1 VDEQQTERRWRG
13 WVNRIQAFLL
23 NHGLAAPK
31 GLGPADEFD
40 AILPIVRTFCL
51 ITGVY
56 YAIVVFNRFQTETGT
71 DLAILLALA
80 IINSAASFFFY
91 FRYLRNTKSL
101 LRLDIAS
108 STVNA
113 LLLINPITYQFLHYD
128 PQRLIY
134 FAFLALI
141 FGATSVRLR
150 VMLPSFMA
158 TLAALIGFAVAKGT
172 IAGKDSAVLAI
183 LIVPVVMM
191 ISLVVRNTLFQA
203 IRARITAERLHAEAS
218 AMANCDALTGLPNRR
233 SFFRQIEACR
243 ETSFDL
249 ALIDL
254 DGFKPVN
261 DIYGHSVGDELLIAV
276 ARRLSGHYGAE
287 GFAARIGGDEFA
299 IILHGARS
307 EQQLQAFGT
316 ALCDVLRETYLL
328 GSVAANIS
336 ASVGFVR
343 AAGTG
348 LTASQ
353 LLERADYALYFAKQN
368 LRGAPVV
375 FTQAHEAEMHDF
387 SVVDQTL
394 RAADLDG
401 ELSIVFQPQVDA
413 VERRTTGFEAL
424 ARWTSPHL
432 GDVRPDVFIKA
443 AERSGLIT
451 RVTLV
456 LLEKALAQVSAWP
469 PHLRVSFNLSARDL
483 RSSLS
488 INNIREAVKRSGVD
502 PCRIEFEITETAMLT
517 DFEQACEALLQL
529 KGMGCRVAIDD
540 FGSGYSSFSY
550 IHRLPVDKI
559 KIDRSFVTQLVKHDA
574 ALKIIK
580 TIIDLCRNLHLDC
593 VVEGVETERELSQ
606 QLQVKARHIQGFL
619 FSRPMPA
626 GQIDAYLVKEKTRPA
641 RLAEGLQTETAR
653 TQVRAAG

>member
-1 VDEQQTERRWRG
+1 MAEQKTKRPWRS
-13 WVNRIQAFLL
+13 WANRVLSFFR

-31 GLGPADEFD
+31 GLAPADEFD
-40 AILPIVRTFCL
+40 AIVPIVRTFCL

-56 YAIVVFNRFQTETGT
+56 YGVIIYNRFQTETGVN
-71 DLAILLALA
+71 LAILLTLA
-80 IINSAASFFFY
+80 ILNSAASFFFY

-108 STVNA
+108 ATVNA
-113 LLLINPITYQFLHYD
+113 LLLINPIVYQFMHYD
-128 PQRLIY
+128 SQRLVY
-134 FAFLALI
+134 FAFLGLI

-150 VMLPSFMA
+150 VMLPSFVV
-158 TLAALIGFAVAKGT
+158 TLGALIGFAVANGT
-172 IAGKDSAVLAI
+172 MVRKDSAVLAI

-191 ISLVVRNTLFQA
+191 ISVSVRNTLFQA
-203 IRARITAERLHAEAS
+203 IRARVVAEKLHAEAS
-218 AMANCDALTGLPNRR
+218 AMANCDALTSLPNRR
-233 SFFRQIEACR
+233 SFFRQVEAGKGAP
-243 ETSFDL
+243 FDL

-261 DIYGHSVGDELLIAV
+261 DIYGHSVGDELLIQV
-276 ARRLSGHYGAE
+276 AQRLNAHCSGQ

-299 IILHGARS
+299 VILPGSRS
-307 EQQLQAFGT
+307 EHDLQAFGA
-316 ALCDVLRETYLL
+316 ALCDALRETYLL
-328 GSVAANIS
+328 GGVAANIS

-343 AAGTG
+343 AADSAMT
-348 LTASQ
+348 TSQ

-375 FTQAHEAEMHDF
+375 FTKAHETEMHDF

-394 RAADLDG
+394 RAADLDH

-413 VERRTTGFEAL
+413 VVRQTTGFEAL
-424 ARWTSPHL
+424 ARWKSPQL

-451 RVTLV
+451 RVTLI
-456 LLEKALAQVSAWP
+456 LLEKALAKVSAWP
-469 PHLRVSFNLSARDL
+469 SHLRVSFNLSARDL

-502 PCRIEFEITETAMLT
+502 PRRIEFEITETAMLT

-529 KGMGCRVAIDD
+529 KSMGCRVAIDD

-580 TIIDLCRNLHLDC
+580 TIIDLCGNLHLDC
-593 VVEGVETERELSQ
+593 VVEGVETERELNQ
-606 QLQVKARHIQGFL
+606 LLQVKARHIQGFL
-619 FSRPMPA
+619 FARPMPA
-626 GQIDAYLVKEKTRPA
+626 DQIHGYLQKETTRPTG
-641 RLAEGLQTETAR
+641 RIEGLQKDTAQTE
-653 TQVRAAG
+653 VRAAG

>member
-1 VDEQQTERRWRG
+1 MERPWRG
-13 WVNRIQAFLL
+13 WARRIQGFLL
-23 NHGLAAPK
+23 SHGLVAPK
-31 GLGPADEFD
+31 GLTSADEFD

-56 YAIVVFNRFQTETGT
+56 YAVVIFNRFQTETGI
-71 DLAILLALA
+71 DLAILLTLSVM
-80 IINSAASFFFY
+80 NSAASFFFY

-108 STVNA
+108 ATVNA
-113 LLLINPITYQFLHYD
+113 LLLLNPVTYQLLHYD
-128 PQRLIY
+128 PNRLIY

-150 VMLPSFMA
+150 IMLPSFMA
-158 TLAALIGFAVAKGT
+158 TLAALIGFAVTKGT
-172 IAGKDSAVLAI
+172 IVGKDSAVLAI

-203 IRARITAERLHAEAS
+203 IRARIVAERLHAEAS
-218 AMANCDALTGLPNRR
+218 AMANCDALTSLPNRR
-233 SFFRQIEACR
+233 SFFRRIEGCR
-243 ETSFDL
+243 GAPFDL

-261 DIYGHSVGDELLIAV
+261 DIYGHSVGDELLIQV
-276 ARRLSGHYGAE
+276 AQRLSEHCGVD
-287 GFAARIGGDEFA
+287 GFAARMGGDEFA
-299 IILHGARS
+299 VILPGSRS
-307 EQQLQAFGT
+307 EQALQAFGA
-316 ALCDVLRETYLL
+316 ALCDRLRETYLL
-328 GSVAANIS
+328 GGVAANIS

-343 AAGTG
+343 AVDGG

-375 FTQAHEAEMHDF
+375 FTEAHEAEMHDF
-387 SVVDQTL
+387 SVVDQSL
-394 RAADLDG
+394 RAADLDR

-424 ARWTSPHL
+424 ARWKSPQL

-451 RVTLV
+451 RVTLI
-456 LLEKALAQVSAWP
+456 LLEKALAEVSAWP
-469 PHLRVSFNLSARDL
+469 SHLRVSFNLSARDL

-502 PCRIEFEITETAMLT
+502 PRRIEFEITETAMLT

-606 QLQVKARHIQGFL
+606 LLQVKARYIQGFL
-619 FSRPMPA
+619 FSRPMPS
-626 GQIDAYLVKEKTRPA
+626 GQIDAYLQNEEVRTE
-641 RLAEGLQTETAR
+641 LQTPDLQKETAR
-653 TQVRAAG
+653 TAFQAVG

>member
-1 VDEQQTERRWRG
+1 MAEQKTERSWRSRSNG
-13 WVNRIQAFLL
+13 IIRFFR
-23 NHGLAAPK
+23 NHGLVAPK
-31 GLGPADEFD
+31 GLAPADEFD
-40 AILPIVRTFCL
+40 AIVPIVRTFCL

-56 YAIVVFNRFQTETGT
+56 YGIVVYNRFQTETGS
-71 DLAILLALA
+71 DLAILLILA
-80 IINSAASFFFY
+80 ILNSAASFFFY

-101 LRLDIAS
+101 LRLDVAS
-108 STVNA
+108 ASVNA
-113 LLLINPITYQFLHYD
+113 LLLVNPIAYQLLHYD
-128 PQRLIY
+128 PQRLVY

-150 VMLPSFMA
+150 VMLPSFFA
-158 TLAALIGFAVAKGT
+158 TLTALIGFAVTKGA
-172 IAGKDSAVLAI
+172 IVGKDSAVLAI

-191 ISLVVRNTLFQA
+191 ISLIVRNTLFQA
-203 IRARITAERLHAEAS
+203 IRARIVAEKLHAEAS

-233 SFFRQIEACR
+233 SFFRQVEAGKGAP
-243 ETSFDL
+243 FDL

-261 DIYGHSVGDELLIAV
+261 DIYGHSVGDELLIQV
-276 ARRLSGHYGAE
+276 ARRLSDHCGAE

-299 IILHGARS
+299 VILSGSRS
-307 EQQLQAFGT
+307 EQDLQAFGA
-316 ALCDVLRETYLL
+316 ALCDALRETYLL

-343 AAGTG
+343 AADNGMT
-348 LTASQ
+348 TSQ

-375 FTQAHEAEMHDF
+375 FTKAHETEMHDF

-394 RAADLDG
+394 RTADLNR

-424 ARWTSPHL
+424 ARWTSPQL

-451 RVTLV
+451 RVTLI
-456 LLEKALAQVSAWP
+456 LLEKALAKVSTWP
-469 PHLRVSFNLSARDL
+469 SHLRVSFNLSARDL

-488 INNIREAVKRSGVD
+488 INAIREAVKRSGVD
-502 PCRIEFEITETAMLT
+502 PRRIEFEITETALLT

-529 KGMGCRVAIDD
+529 KTMGCRVAIDD

-580 TIIDLCRNLHLDC
+580 TIIDLCGNLHLDC
-593 VVEGVETERELSQ
+593 VVEGVETEHELSQ
-606 QLQVKARHIQGFL
+606 LLQVKARYIQGFL
-619 FSRPMPA
+619 FSRPMPS
-626 GQIDAYLVKEKTRPA
+626 GQIEAYLQK
-641 RLAEGLQTETAR
+641 ETAR
-653 TQVRAAG
+653 TEVRAAG